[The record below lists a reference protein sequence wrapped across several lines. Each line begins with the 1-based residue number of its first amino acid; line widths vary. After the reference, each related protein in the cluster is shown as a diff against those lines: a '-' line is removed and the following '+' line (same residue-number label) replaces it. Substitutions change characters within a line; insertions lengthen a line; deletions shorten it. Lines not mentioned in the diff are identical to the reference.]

1 MDLVPSVQPTRV
13 LARME
18 RNAKSL
24 IAKGMNKL
32 ELTAHAENVGKDKM
46 HQKMV
51 KVATLDVKGI
61 KSSKMVNA
69 EVVDLVTDHQSHW
82 LNASLDKNVMKGK
95 SSVGK
100 EDAKTAQ
107 RIKELNETEQCVD
120 LIFAS

>member
-1 MDLVPSVQPTRV
+1 MPSVQPTRV

-18 RNAKSL
+18 GNAKSL

-32 ELTAHAENVGKDKM
+32 ELTANAENVEEDKM

-69 EVVDLVTDHQSHW
+69 EVVDLVTDHQ
-82 LNASLDKNVMKGK
+82 
-95 SSVGK
+95 
-100 EDAKTAQ
+100 
-107 RIKELNETEQCVD
+107 
-120 LIFAS
+120 

>member
-1 MDLVPSVQPTRV
+1 
-13 LARME
+13 
-18 RNAKSL
+18 
-24 IAKGMNKL
+24 MNKL
-32 ELTAHAENVGKDKM
+32 ELTANAENVGKDKI
-46 HQKMV
+46 HQEMV
-51 KVATLDVKGI
+51 KVATLDAKGI
-61 KSSKMVNA
+61 KSSRMVNA